1 MERPQQPYDDQQQYA
16 QTDSYYQDEY
26 ANPQEGQYDQH
37 DQQGQPQGDG
47 YYDEQ
52 YATCVWFWDLF

>member
-1 MERPQQPYDDQQQYA
+1 MARPQQPYDDQQYA
-16 QTDSYYQDEY
+16 QTDSYYQDDY
-26 ANPQEGQYDQH
+26 GNPQEGHYDQHDQQH

-52 YATCVWFWDLF
+52 YVTCV